1 MTQSRRQFLHTTLA
15 GAGALAF
22 PTIIPARVL
31 GADAPSK
38 KINILQIGCGRIAR
52 TLDLPGFLKHDVA
65 RVIAV
70 CDFDAIRAADT
81 GQFIEQFYAKRKVTL
96 NVATYGDYRE
106 ALQRKDIDAVAISTP
121 DHWHAQPVI
130 EAALAGKD
138 VYVQK
143 PLTMTLA
150 EGRAVSDIV
159 RKRPCIFQIGSQRR
173 AGAGFRIACEAV
185 RNGRIGKLRTVKVG
199 LPTDPGGGDMRAM
212 PVPPNLNYDAWLGP
226 TPLAPYNEDRVHTQ
240 DPDPKKRFGL
250 RPGWLRIESYCLGM
264 ITGHGAHWNDIAQ
277 WGLGT
282 EDTGPVE
289 ITGHGEFPKGGLW
302 NVHGEYHVECTYA
315 NGAVLIIDSKFPSGV
330 RFEGSDGWVFVT
342 GGAEKV
348 TPSDPVGK
356 AGKGGKALDAS
367 NPDIL
372 KTPLGANEIHLH
384 ESPQGDHHLDWL
396 TAMRTR
402 RPAATT
408 PEQAHR
414 SGSVC
419 ILSWIA
425 MKLGRKLRWDPQA
438 EQFIGDEAANAM
450 LTRTERAP
458 YGALSFL
465 KKI

>member
-1 MTQSRRQFLHTTLA
+1 MTQSRRQFLKSSLA
-15 GAGALAF
+15 GAGVLAF

-38 KINILQIGCGRIAR
+38 KINLLQIGCGRIAR
-52 TLDLPGFLKHDVA
+52 TLDLPGFLKHDIA

-70 CDFDAIRAADT
+70 CDLDAIRVADT
-81 GQFIEQFYAKRKVTL
+81 KQFVEQYYAKKKISV
-96 NVATYGDYRE
+96 NVATFADYRE

-143 PLTMTLA
+143 PLTMTMA
-150 EGRAVSDIV
+150 EGRAVSDV
-159 RKRPCIFQIGSQRR
+159 LRKQPCIFQVGSQRR
-173 AGAGFRIACEAV
+173 AAVGVRMTCEAV
-185 RNGRIGKLRTVKVG
+185 RSGRIGKVHTVRVG
-199 LPTDPGGGDMRAM
+199 MPTDPAGGETRAI

-264 ITGHGAHWNDIAQ
+264 ITGHGAHWNDIVQ

-289 ITGHGEFPKGGLW
+289 ITGGADFPKGGLW
-302 NVHGEYHVECTYA
+302 NVHGDYHVEATYA
-315 NGAVLIIDSKFPSGV
+315 NGVKLIINNKLPIGV
-330 RFEGSDGWVFVT
+330 RFEGSDGWIFV
-342 GGAEKV
+342 GAGSEKV
-348 TPSDPVGK
+348 TPSDPIGK
-356 AGKGGKALDAS
+356 AGKGSKALDAS

-372 KTPLGANEIHLH
+372 KTPLGASDIHLH

-396 TAMRTR
+396 TSIQTR
-402 RPAATT
+402 KPAATT

-414 SGSVC
+414 STSVC
-419 ILSWIA
+419 IVAWIA

-438 EQFIGDEAANAM
+438 EKFIGDDAANAM

-458 YGALSFL
+458 YGALALL
-465 KKI
+465 KKA